1 MNDNEKTE
9 ELSQIGGD
17 EGDMTVKCN
26 VRSWNRKGTL
36 VEKLVSP
43 NKIYSLA
50 NPMVPM
56 LTS

>member
-1 MNDNEKTE
+1 MNDSEKTE
-9 ELSQIGGD
+9 ELSQIAGD